1 MTFLVHRSEKA
12 RHFVLRVG
20 GGESLPDVLAT
31 VLRSE
36 QVMCGW
42 LRASGV
48 LADVDLRAFN
58 AERGG
63 LGGVR
68 RIAGPLQVLS
78 LEGGAGLGDQGEPT
92 VSLRAL
98 LARETDSGL
107 ETLAGEITSA
117 RAIAI
122 EAIVTVF
129 DDLALERTFDV
140 TAGVSLFAPGP
151 PSSSSALARGSEP
164 IIGRA
169 APAPARPAAVAPAQ
183 VNPAPAQAGW
193 STALDASA
201 DTTREAAGRPRTAA
215 SSGATSSTNTAVP
228 LRPARPGVTYLD
240 APVPEAGDVVEHF
253 AFGSCEVIKSE
264 GDRLHLR
271 VGKEGRIREIALE
284 MLRVTR
290 LDDVAGKH
298 HFKLERRM

>member
-1 MTFLVHRSEKA
+1 
-12 RHFVLRVG
+12 
-20 GGESLPDVLAT
+20 
-31 VLRSE
+31 
-36 QVMCGW
+36 MCGW

-58 AERGG
+58 VERGA
-63 LGGVR
+63 LGAVR

-107 ETLAGEITSA
+107 ETLAGEITNA

-129 DDLALERTFDV
+129 DDLALERTFDE

-151 PSSSSALARGSEP
+151 MTPSSGLAQGPEP
-164 IIGRA
+164 IVRA
-169 APAPARPAAVAPAQ
+169 APAPARPAVAGPGPVNPTPAQ
-183 VNPAPAQAGW
+183 GAW

-201 DTTREAAGRPRTAA
+201 DTAREPVARPRTAVTP
-215 SSGATSSTNTAVP
+215 STGASSTNTAVP
-228 LRPARPGVTYLD
+228 LRPVRPGVTYLD